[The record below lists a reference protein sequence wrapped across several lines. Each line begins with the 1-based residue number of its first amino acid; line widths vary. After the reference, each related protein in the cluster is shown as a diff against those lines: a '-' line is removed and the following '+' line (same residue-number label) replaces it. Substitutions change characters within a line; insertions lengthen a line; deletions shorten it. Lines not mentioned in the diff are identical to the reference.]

1 MDDRYIF
8 HWKELPF
15 DGAYYLAEELYSARR
30 QKKLSLEEVSRA
42 TGIPPVRIDAQEV
55 MSADIDFH
63 IIARLLDFYRIKLGL
78 SKGFFPACRKT
89 IKKNISAIKAGAPNT
104 AVSSRPEPH
113 RLPAGSENPFIN
125 SINSGKD

>member
-78 SKGFFPACRKT
+78 SKGFFPGLPQNYQ
-89 IKKNISAIKAGAPNT
+89 KKIFPQLRQALRTLPFLPGRNRT
-104 AVSSRPEPH
+104 VSRPG
-113 RLPAGSENPFIN
+113 RKILL
-125 SINSGKD
+125 SIL

>member
-55 MSADIDFH
+55 MSADIDFR

-78 SKGFFPACRKT
+78 SKGFFPGLRSERCRFF
-89 IKKNISAIKAGAPNT
+89 
-104 AVSSRPEPH
+104 
-113 RLPAGSENPFIN
+113 PAGTAPSPGRV
-125 SINSGKD
+125 GKSFYQFYKQR

>member
-78 SKGFFPACRKT
+78 SKGFFPGLPQNYQ
-89 IKKNISAIKAGAPNT
+89 KKYF
-104 AVSSRPEPH
+104 R
-113 RLPAGSENPFIN
+113 PAGRRSEHSRFFPAGTEPSPGRAENPFIN

>member
-42 TGIPPVRIDAQEV
+42 TSIPPVRIDAQEV

-63 IIARLLDFYRIKLGL
+63 IIAQLLDFYRIKLGL

-89 IKKNISAIKAGAPNT
+89 IKKIFPQLRQTLRTLPFLPGRNRT
-104 AVSSRPEPH
+104 VSRPG
-113 RLPAGSENPFIN
+113 RKILL
-125 SINSGKD
+125 SIL

>member
-78 SKGFFPACRKT
+78 SKGFFPGLPQNYQ
-89 IKKNISAIKAGAPNT
+89 KKYFCN
-104 AVSSRPEPH
+104 
-113 RLPAGSENPFIN
+113 
-125 SINSGKD
+125 

>member
-89 IKKNISAIKAGAPNT
+89 IKKIFPQLRQALRTLPFLPGRNRT
-104 AVSSRPEPH
+104 VSRPG
-113 RLPAGSENPFIN
+113 RKILL
-125 SINSGKD
+125 SIL

>member
-1 MDDRYIF
+1 MDNRYIF

-55 MSADIDFH
+55 MSADIDFR
-63 IIARLLDFYRIKLGL
+63 IIARLLDFYRIIVCLR
-78 SKGFFPACRKT
+78 KGFFPGLPQNYQ
-89 IKKNISAIKAGAPNT
+89 KKYFRN
-104 AVSSRPEPH
+104 
-113 RLPAGSENPFIN
+113 
-125 SINSGKD
+125 

>member
-78 SKGFFPACRKT
+78 SKGFSRLAAKLSKKIFPQLRQALRTLPFLPGRNRTVFRPGRK
-89 IKKNISAIKAGAPNT
+89 I
-104 AVSSRPEPH
+104 
-113 RLPAGSENPFIN
+113 LL
-125 SINSGKD
+125 SIL

>member
-89 IKKNISAIKAGAPNT
+89 IKKIFPQLRQALRTLPFLPGRNRT
-104 AVSSRPEPH
+104 VFRPG
-113 RLPAGSENPFIN
+113 RKILL
-125 SINSGKD
+125 SIL